1 MLGRSGGEMVATVN
15 ASEDALSGVSLE
27 KILERLGGVVEKL
40 ERGDVPL
47 EQALGMFEEGVK
59 LAREGQR
66 RLDAAEARI
75 EALAADGSTAT
86 IPASAVARDG
96 AG

>member
-1 MLGRSGGEMVATVN
+1 MATGNATEEALAGVA
-15 ASEDALSGVSLE
+15 LE

-47 EQALGMFEEGVK
+47 EQALGMFEEGVR

-66 RLDAAEARI
+66 RLDAAESRI

-86 IPASAVARDG
+86 ISPAAVARDG
-96 AG
+96 SGSTP

>member
-1 MLGRSGGEMVATVN
+1 M
-15 ASEDALSGVSLE
+15 ASAGDEAFAGVSLE
-27 KILERLGGVVEKL
+27 KILEKLSGVVEKL

-75 EALAADGSTAT
+75 EALAADGSNAT
-86 IPASAVARDG
+86 VAVAAVARDG
-96 AG
+96 AGSGST

>member
-1 MLGRSGGEMVATVN
+1 MSVEEIVVPM
-15 ASEDALSGVSLE
+15 SLE
-27 KILERLGGVVEKL
+27 KILERLGSVVEKL

-47 EQALGMFEEGVK
+47 EQALSMFEEGVK

-75 EALAADGSTAT
+75 EALASDGTTSPVAT
-86 IPASAVARDG
+86 PPG
-96 AG
+96 EPG

>member
-1 MLGRSGGEMVATVN
+1 MTNVSAGD
-15 ASEDALSGVSLE
+15 DALAGVSLE
-27 KILERLGGVVEKL
+27 KILEKLNGVVDKL

-75 EALAADGSTAT
+75 EALAQDGSTTT
-86 IPASAVARDG
+86 IAVAAVARDG
-96 AG
+96 AGSSS

>member
-1 MLGRSGGEMVATVN
+1 MTNVSAGD
-15 ASEDALSGVSLE
+15 DALAGVSLE
-27 KILERLGGVVEKL
+27 KILEKLNGVVDKL

-75 EALAADGSTAT
+75 EALAQDGSTTT
-86 IPASAVARDG
+86 ITVAAVARDG
-96 AG
+96 AGSSS

>member
-1 MLGRSGGEMVATVN
+1 MATSSGTDE
-15 ASEDALSGVSLE
+15 ALTGVSLE
-27 KILERLGGVVEKL
+27 KILEKLSGVVDKL

-86 IPASAVARDG
+86 IAVASVARDG
-96 AG
+96 SSPA

>member
-1 MLGRSGGEMVATVN
+1 MAATV
-15 ASEDALSGVSLE
+15 EGDAVAGQSLE
-27 KILERLGGVVEKL
+27 KILERLGSVVEKL

-47 EQALGMFEEGVK
+47 EQALSMFEEGVK

-75 EALAADGSTAT
+75 EALAADGSVSEIPVAT
-86 IPASAVARDG
+86 VARDG
-96 AG
+96 AAG

>member
-66 RLDAAEARI
+66 RLDSAEARI
-75 EALAADGSTAT
+75 ETLLQGEG
-86 IPASAVARDG
+86 PDG
-96 AG
+96 AARTELLGGPSR

>member
-1 MLGRSGGEMVATVN
+1 MVATVN

-66 RLDAAEARI
+66 LLDAAEARI

-86 IPASAVARDG
+86 IAAAAVARDG

>member
-1 MLGRSGGEMVATVN
+1 MVSAGEEAF
-15 ASEDALSGVSLE
+15 AGVSLE
-27 KILERLGGVVEKL
+27 KILEKLSGVVEKL

-75 EALAADGSTAT
+75 EALAADGSTA
-86 IPASAVARDG
+86 IVAVAAVARDG
-96 AG
+96 AGPGAT

>member
-1 MLGRSGGEMVATVN
+1 MAMAGDDELKGQ
-15 ASEDALSGVSLE
+15 SLE
-27 KILERLGGVVEKL
+27 KILERLGAVVEKL
-40 ERGDVPL
+40 ERGEVPL

-75 EALAADGSTAT
+75 EALASDGSVTA
-86 IPASAVARDG
+86 IPVASVARDG
-96 AG
+96 ATARVE

>member
-1 MLGRSGGEMVATVN
+1 M
-15 ASEDALSGVSLE
+15 ASAGDEAFAGVSLE
-27 KILERLGGVVEKL
+27 KILEKLSGVVEKL

-86 IPASAVARDG
+86 ISVASVARDG
-96 AG
+96 AGPGST

>member
-1 MLGRSGGEMVATVN
+1 MATSSGTDEALG
-15 ASEDALSGVSLE
+15 GVSLE
-27 KILERLGGVVEKL
+27 KILEKLSGVVDKL

-86 IPASAVARDG
+86 IAVASVARDG
-96 AG
+96 SSPA

>member
-1 MLGRSGGEMVATVN
+1 MATSSGTDE
-15 ASEDALSGVSLE
+15 ALAGVSLE
-27 KILERLGGVVEKL
+27 KILEKLSGVVDKL

-86 IPASAVARDG
+86 IAVASVARDG
-96 AG
+96 SSPA